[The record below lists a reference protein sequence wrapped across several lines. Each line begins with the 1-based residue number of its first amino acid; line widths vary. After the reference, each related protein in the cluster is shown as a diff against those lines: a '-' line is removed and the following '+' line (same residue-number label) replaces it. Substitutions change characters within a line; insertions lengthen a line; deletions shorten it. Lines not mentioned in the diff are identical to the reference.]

1 MRAGQRR
8 MYLFTGHR
16 DHKIDGKD
24 RIVIPAHFA
33 QDVLREGGGVLYLV
47 PGADGPFLEAYPG
60 DVFGRMAGGQVPN
73 RFDGDLDRKRQ
84 FFQTAERAELTGPG
98 RIQIPK
104 RYLPLFPTGH
114 VRVGGMNTY
123 LELWDPERWEARL
136 KRLSGGAGAP
146 TQD

>member
-24 RIVIPAHFA
+24 RIVIPAGFA
-33 QDVLREGGGVLYLV
+33 QDVVKDGGGVLYIV
-47 PGADGPFLEAYPG
+47 PGVDGPFLEAYPG
-60 DVFGRMAGGQVPN
+60 DVFGRMANGQVPN
-73 RFDGDLDRKRQ
+73 RFDGDLDRKRL

-104 RYLPLFPTGH
+104 RYLPLFPKGS

-136 KRLSGGAGAP
+136 TRLSGGAGAP
-146 TQD
+146 TKD